1 MANTV
6 YTQTVELNEN
16 NNIYP
21 AINTFTILSQERKSC
36 NKYIYYPKSG
46 AEFLQ

>member
-21 AINTFTILSQERKSC
+21 AINTFTILSQERNFQRHMLWS
-36 NKYIYYPKSG
+36 I
-46 AEFLQ
+46 LI